1 MWKSLCSCSPCKH
14 SGNKH
19 SVLATIFQMIVS
31 AGREVCSWI
40 LILLFNFSRPFLPRP
55 SGHSDLILS
64 LEWFRNP
71 NRSHAYLHLPGCSRP
86 GSPQVPAA
94 VTVPGSA
101 ALQCQSWI
109 SICPQGLSGAA
120 WSRPSGCRAQCSRVH
135 HLLQWFSESMSGESF
150 ALQLLE
156 RVCYLITSALL
167 CPKIR
172 KSSAGHS

>member
-19 SVLATIFQMIVS
+19 SVLATIFHMNVS
-31 AGREVCSWI
+31 VGREVCSWI
-40 LILLFNFSRPFLPRP
+40 LILLFDFSRPFLPRP
-55 SGHSDLILS
+55 SGHPDLILS

-94 VTVPGSA
+94 ITVPGSA

-109 SICPQGLSGAA
+109 SICPRGLSGLVAA
-120 WSRPSGCRAQCSRVH
+120 ELSVHVFIIFYSGFQSLCQ
-135 HLLQWFSESMSGESF
+135 
-150 ALQLLE
+150 E
-156 RVCYLITSALL
+156 RALL
-167 CPKIR
+167 CSCLKGCVI
-172 KSSAGHS
+172 S